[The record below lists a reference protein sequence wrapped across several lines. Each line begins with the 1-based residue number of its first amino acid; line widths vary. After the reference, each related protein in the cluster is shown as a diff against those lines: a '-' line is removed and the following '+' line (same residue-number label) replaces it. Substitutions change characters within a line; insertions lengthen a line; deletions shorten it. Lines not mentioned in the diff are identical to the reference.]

1 LSVSEE
7 RYLLISFKWISGFR
21 DLKKKNH
28 CIYRAFLCFSKKKYF
43 KLIIEN
49 RAQKFMVVDNITRPA
64 QENHIQTRKTYLLLT
79 PSNAELNPICHLL
92 TLFGDHHILHISR

>member
-1 LSVSEE
+1 VD
-7 RYLLISFKWISGFR
+7 FR
-21 DLKKKNH
+21 IQRFKKKITVFTAH
-28 CIYRAFLCFSKKKYF
+28 FFAFRKKKVF

-79 PSNAELNPICHLL
+79 P
-92 TLFGDHHILHISR
+92 